1 MSFEQANQCSATVE
15 IFNNQCSMFNFL
27 GLLGKR
33 EVVIE
38 EITFLNIGYLKLY
51 WVFRFQP
58 QHSLFLVRYSF

>member
-1 MSFEQANQCSATVE
+1 
-15 IFNNQCSMFNFL
+15 MFNFL